1 MYRYIYLNN
10 SFSKM
15 YTYEKNYSSKCNSSM
30 NESDPTLASVF
41 DKPQITYNDSVI
53 VFKPQNHEQANKYLS
68 ISQYKA

>member
-1 MYRYIYLNN
+1 
-10 SFSKM
+10 
-15 YTYEKNYSSKCNSSM
+15 M